1 MAKAKRRIEYAY
13 ELAQINIE
21 RARMTLSQVPDFD
34 SRLMAVVLPTLPD
47 IDFASNLPLYP
58 TAANPVGI
66 FASRRDYEQTLRY
79 IDRINRDAS
88 ASYSGEALTPLDVER
103 TSLTSFYINE
113 DTGEVVQSEFMR
125 RESQYLRRRENK
137 RRIAALKEMG
147 IEMVRIPAYTYDD
160 ETGDMVPVRDS
171 SGHVVT
177 VYSPATPSA
186 EQRMFYALKRENNLR
201 PIQPELPEGAFTIQ
215 WGDVKQI
222 GEVPEFIADPKRV
235 AKSLQED
242 YKQMMQTHIYFANMQ
257 EILDAVLPSPVSD
270 KLDPVFE
277 QIMMESPE
285 RMYEIYQA
293 LAGRGE
299 YTGLEDVNEYIVD
312 LEWLYTGISS
322 GTPVKMVALF
332 NALESRVLPMLSNK
346 DIELPYIESV
356 DDFDELITE
365 SLSEVGDIYATYRE
379 MKKAGTVKGVTYDM
393 VKAQRGGR

>member
-13 ELAQINIE
+13 ELAQINLE

-34 SRLMAVVLPTLPD
+34 SRLMDDVLPTLPD

-125 RESQYLRRRENK
+125 RESQYLRRRENQ

-147 IEMVRIPAYTYDD
+147 IEMVRTPAYTYDA
-160 ETGDMVPVRDS
+160 ETGEMVPVRDS

-177 VYSPATPSA
+177 VYSTATPSA

-201 PIQPELPEGAFTIQ
+201 PLQPELPDGAFTIQ
-215 WGDVKQI
+215 WGDIKQI

-235 AKSLQED
+235 AKSMQED
-242 YKQMMQTHIYFANMQ
+242 YKRMMQTHIYFANMQ

-270 KLDPVFE
+270 RLDPVFE
-277 QIMMESPE
+277 QIMRESPE

-293 LAGRGE
+293 MAGRGE
-299 YTGLEDVNEYIVD
+299 YTGLEDVNEFIVD

-322 GTPVKMVALF
+322 DTTDKMVALF
-332 NALESRVLPMLSNK
+332 NALESRILPMLSNK
-346 DIELPYIESV
+346 DIELPYIESA
-356 DDFDELITE
+356 DDFDELISE

-379 MKKAGTVKGVTYDM
+379 LKKAGTVKGVTYDM